1 MMTSMTV
8 PERLPDHTPDART
21 PLPPAAQ
28 RTRFADPGTDPQTIR
43 VQTRI
48 PHSTLS
54 IPHARATSCGMSTRR
69 HERR

>member
-54 IPHARATSCGMSTRR
+54 IPHTHVQQVGSGGKC
-69 HERR
+69 